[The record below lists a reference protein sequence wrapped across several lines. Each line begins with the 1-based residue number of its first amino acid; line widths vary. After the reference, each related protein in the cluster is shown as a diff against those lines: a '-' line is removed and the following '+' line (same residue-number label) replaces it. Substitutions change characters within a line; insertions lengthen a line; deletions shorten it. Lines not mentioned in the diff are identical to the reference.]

1 MIKSV
6 ISFSIIILLLAD
18 LSIFA
23 NDNTIAPNSVDIEL
37 FAGSGIAG
45 TSVNYSRIFYS
56 NYNLSLFGRIGF
68 GILLEASSGSGSI
81 NALTPIS
88 VGMLFGSDHN
98 LEVSIGRTFIS
109 DASFSQAEFGYRYHP
124 NNGGFLFRAGGTMI
138 FLDSDESI
146 FGGYIGFGLAF

>member
-6 ISFSIIILLLAD
+6 LSFSIIVLFLAG
-18 LSIFA
+18 LSIHA
-23 NDNTIAPNSVDIEL
+23 NDKTIAPNSVDLEL

-45 TSVNYSRIFYS
+45 TSVNYGRIFYS
-56 NYNLSLFGRIGF
+56 NYGLSLFGRIGF
-68 GILLEASSGSGSI
+68 GVLLEASSSSGSI

-98 LEVSIGRTFIS
+98 LELSIGRTFIS
-109 DASFSQAEFGYRYHP
+109 DASFNQTEFGYRYHP

-146 FGGYIGFGLAF
+146 FSGYIGFGLAF